1 MENGTGIGMTE
12 VPLEEGGAGL
22 AQDTLCRG
30 SAALVSKAFLIKACA
45 GMMAVVNVKGRR
57 QGRAS

>member
-12 VPLEEGGAGL
+12 VPLGAGL
-22 AQDTLCRG
+22 AQNTLCRV
-30 SAALVSKAFLIKACA
+30 SAALVSKAFLVKACA